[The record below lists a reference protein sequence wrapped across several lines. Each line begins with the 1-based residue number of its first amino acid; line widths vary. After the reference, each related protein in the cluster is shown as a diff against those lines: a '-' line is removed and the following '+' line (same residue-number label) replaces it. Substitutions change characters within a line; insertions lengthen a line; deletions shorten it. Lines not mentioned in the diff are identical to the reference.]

1 MSEPMEML
9 VFVGGRLVHLFGY
22 DFLLFKVTPLTTM
35 GPSFRWGDGV

>member
-1 MSEPMEML
+1 MEML
-9 VFVGGRLVHLFGY
+9 VFVVGRLVHLFGY